1 MVKFISFKTVGLLV
15 VGLLCIGGSGVLL
28 FMGEGT
34 RARTAFTPETRRL
47 DALVTQVGA
56 LDARIRKAEA
66 LLVEEGRPNR
76 GDVDS
81 LNRQMRDLQSLVEA
95 IDKRLEHHE
104 KRVDSRPGTDDK
116 IVKVEKRL
124 RSGKPSGSSQS
135 VYHVVRNGETLYRIS
150 KRYQISE
157 NELIRLNG
165 LKDKT
170 RIFVGQRL
178 RVAPK

>member
-1 MVKFISFKTVGLLV
+1 MVKCISFKTVGLLI
-15 VGLLCIGGSGVLL
+15 VGLLCIGGAGGLL
-28 FMGEGT
+28 FMGAGAG
-34 RARTAFTPETRRL
+34 ARTAVSPEARRL
-47 DALVTQVGA
+47 DALVTQLGA
-56 LDARIRKAEA
+56 LDTRIRKAEA
-66 LLVEEGRPNR
+66 LLAEEGRTNR

-81 LNRQMRDLQSLVEA
+81 LNRQMRDLQSLVEGIA
-95 IDKRLEHHE
+95 KRLEHHE
-104 KRVDSRPGTDDK
+104 KRVDSRPGADA
-116 IVKVEKRL
+116 IIAKVEKRL
-124 RSGKPSGSSQS
+124 RSERPSGSSRS
-135 VYHVVRNGETLYRIS
+135 GYHVVRNGETLYRIS